1 MSQAT
6 DPDSGS
12 DLDSDPDHEL
22 DVREID
28 GPPFGDIMAALEAL
42 DDGERL
48 LLINSFEPEPLY
60 DVLEAQGFEFESTQ
74 RAKDEWHI
82 HIEHAR

>member
-1 MSQAT
+1 MSQTT
-6 DPDSGS
+6 DH
-12 DLDSDPDHEL
+12 DPDHEL

-28 GPPFGDIMAALEAL
+28 GPPFEEIMAALEGL
-42 DDGERL
+42 DDDERL

-60 DVLEAQGFEFESTQ
+60 GVLEARGFAFESSQ
-74 RAKDEWHI
+74 RDDEEWHI